1 MRNSF
6 PTSCPSQRPY
16 RQTCPKH
23 WLCRNT
29 EPFIWNIHVPAA
41 AGLRLPLITG
51 SQQRF
56 LPGLSGRLQEAN
68 ESPGPHSSYLLFVFP
83 RLACSWPAK
92 RTLEGSPGEGW
103 GATTEALPSSAHW
116 GCWISEPCWGVSKTR
131 EHWHQVK
138 QVRPGRRAGIL
149 CRKLGCPS
157 SQAGWQR
164 FFQNAPA
171 GCQALSR
178 AVGSSQHSA
187 LVYWGMSD
195 PISVVRERTCT
206 DSRQPISFPKALSFS
221 SPPSFFI

>member
-1 MRNSF
+1 MRSSF
-6 PTSCPSQRPY
+6 PTSCPSRRPY

-116 GCWISEPCWGVSKTR
+116 GCWISLPGSIQDPRAPGTKW
-131 EHWHQVK
+131 

-149 CRKLGCPS
+149 CRKLYAHPVK
-157 SQAGWQR
+157 Q
-164 FFQNAPA
+164 
-171 GCQALSR
+171 
-178 AVGSSQHSA
+178 VGR
-187 LVYWGMSD
+187 G
-195 PISVVRERTCT
+195 
-206 DSRQPISFPKALSFS
+206 
-221 SPPSFFI
+221 SPRMHQLGARP